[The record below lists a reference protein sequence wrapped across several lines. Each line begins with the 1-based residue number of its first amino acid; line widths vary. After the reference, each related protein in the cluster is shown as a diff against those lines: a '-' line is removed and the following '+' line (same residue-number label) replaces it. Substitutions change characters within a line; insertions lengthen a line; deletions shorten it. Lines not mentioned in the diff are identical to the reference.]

1 MEVKKKKKC
10 EIYREERA
18 KGLTLQQIAD
28 KYGVSK
34 QCVSES
40 CCMGNKNKFKEITHQ
55 DCIYLHLREWMNLN
69 KVKKSALMHMVGLEP
84 VSAYYSTFKGYLT
97 GKSEPKKGLI
107 DKLIRVTGIPY
118 AMLFW
123 EG

>member
-1 MEVKKKKKC
+1 MRNGRC
-10 EIYREERA
+10 ALYREERK
-18 KGLTLQQIAD
+18 KGMKLQEIAD

-34 QCVSES
+34 QCVSQA
-40 CCMGNKNKFKEITHQ
+40 CCVYGDRKFKEITSQ
-55 DCIYLHLREWMNLN
+55 ECIYFHLREWMNVN
-69 KVKKSALMHMVGLEP
+69 KIKKSALMFRVGLEP
-84 VSAYYSTFKGYLT
+84 LSANYEKFNKILT

-107 DKLIRVTGIPY
+107 DKLIRVTGLPY